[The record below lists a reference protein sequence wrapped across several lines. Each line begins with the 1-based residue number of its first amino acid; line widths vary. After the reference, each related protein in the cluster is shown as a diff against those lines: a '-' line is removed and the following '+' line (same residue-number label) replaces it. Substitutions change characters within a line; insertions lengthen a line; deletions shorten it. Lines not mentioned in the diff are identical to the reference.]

1 MCAWVLAV
9 CVVCASR
16 AESYILISEVLA
28 DPPSGISGDANRDGI
43 VSSSQD
49 EFVELYNH
57 SVLAVDLKGWS
68 IADALKER
76 HVFASESWIGPWSTV
91 VVFGGS
97 QEVLTDPFWFT
108 ASTGGLGINNT
119 ADSIRLYD
127 QAGSLVDEFQ
137 FGPEGGMDVSLVRTN
152 PLYDSTIKLSE
163 GKPFSPG
170 ETHYE
175 PSMAVAE
182 PSSLLLFLMAGG
194 WAGLSRARKAF
205 GNNLRIVI
213 RSATKDK

>member
-1 MCAWVLAV
+1 MLRWTRMCAWVLAV
-9 CVVCASR
+9 CLVCTAR
-16 AESYILISEVLA
+16 AEAYVLISEVLA
-28 DPPSGISGDANRDGI
+28 DPPSGISGDANGDGI

-57 SVLAVDLKGWS
+57 SAFAVDLQGWS

-76 HVFASESWIGPWSTV
+76 HVFAPESLIEPWSTV

-97 QEVLTDPFWFT
+97 QAVFSDPFWFT

-119 ADSIRLYD
+119 ADSIKLYD
-127 QAGSLVDEFQ
+127 EGDALVDEFQ
-137 FGPEGGMDVSLVRTN
+137 FGPEGGFDVSLVRIN
-152 PLYDSTIKLSE
+152 PAYDSEIQQSQ

-170 ETHYE
+170 EAPYA

-182 PSSLLLFLMAGG
+182 PSSLFLFLMAGG
-194 WAGLSRARKAF
+194 WAGLSRVRKAP
-205 GNNLRIVI
+205 
-213 RSATKDK
+213 SE